1 MINLLRNIALLPILG
16 KPFIIYLGIITLIS
30 FLFTASIS
38 ILNKRGVRYVPF
50 KWHPRMA
57 KISIALAIIH
67 GLIAMSIY
75 L

>member
-1 MINLLRNIALLPILG
+1 MINLLRSIALAQLFG
-16 KPFIIYLGIITLIS
+16 KPFIIYLGFITILS

-57 KISIALAIIH
+57 RISIVLGIIH